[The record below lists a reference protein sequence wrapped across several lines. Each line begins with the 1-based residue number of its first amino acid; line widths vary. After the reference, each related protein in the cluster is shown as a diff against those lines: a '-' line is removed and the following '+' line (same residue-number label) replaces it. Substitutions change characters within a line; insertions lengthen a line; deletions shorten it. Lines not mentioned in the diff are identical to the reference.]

1 MNCGSRYKA
10 GSFFLNL
17 TQRRFLCI
25 LSKVVLIRTTIILN
39 GIVIMAEAKIID
51 ILIDFGL
58 TRQEA
63 SIYVTLLNHG
73 EMTGYEV
80 AKDTGISRS
89 NVYAA
94 LSALVEKGGAYLVEG
109 ESAKYRPVEMKL
121 FTGNRIRE
129 LEKSA
134 TWLEKHAPKKIIS
147 TDGYITITGAKN
159 IRNKIREMMEKTQLR
174 LYIMAGAE
182 IIEEFEDELKQL
194 VDDGKKV
201 VILTNNFTL
210 KGAVVYQITP
220 GEGQLRF
227 ITDSSY
233 VLTGELTDDEHDTC
247 LYSGQEN
254 LVSVVKEALKNQ
266 ITIIGGNKEVV
277 L

>member
-1 MNCGSRYKA
+1 MA
-10 GSFFLNL
+10 E
-17 TQRRFLCI
+17 
-25 LSKVVLIRTTIILN
+25 SKV
-39 GIVIMAEAKIID
+39 ID

-73 EMTGYEV
+73 DMTGYEV

-109 ESAKYRPVEMKL
+109 ESAKYRPVEIKQ

-134 TWLEKHAPKKIIS
+134 AWLEKHSPKKIIPM
-147 TDGYITITGAKN
+147 DGYITITGAKN
-159 IRNKIREMMEKTQLR
+159 IRNKIREMMEKTTLR

-182 IIEEFEDELKQL
+182 ILGEYEAELKKL
-194 VDDGKKV
+194 ISEGKKV
-201 VILTNNFTL
+201 VLLTENYSL
-210 KGAVVYQITP
+210 EGAIVHQIKP
-220 GEGQLRF
+220 VEGQLRF